1 MNDND
6 IAAWRRLNPGAPIN
20 QPPTQAALL
29 LG

>member
-1 MNDND
+1 MTDD
-6 IAAWRRLNPGAPIN
+6 DLAARRRLNPGAPIN